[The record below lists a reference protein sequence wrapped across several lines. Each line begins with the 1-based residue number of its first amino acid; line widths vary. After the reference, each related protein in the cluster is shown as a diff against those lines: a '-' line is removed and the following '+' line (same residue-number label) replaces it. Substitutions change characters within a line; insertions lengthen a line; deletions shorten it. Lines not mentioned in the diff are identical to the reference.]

1 MNLTRADRA
10 HLARAIKVASLS
22 TERQRHGSVIAVG
35 RRVLSVGVNTFRSRP
50 ETLSDPK
57 HHASFHA
64 EVAAIRALRTVPQGA
79 TIYVARV
86 LKNGAPGLSK
96 PCAACYAT
104 ITEAGIRRVIYSA
117 DDGIGI
123 INL

>member
-10 HLARAIKVASLS
+10 HLNRALKMAAVS
-22 TERQRHGSVIAVG
+22 TERQKHGALVASG
-35 RRVLSVGVNTFRSRP
+35 RRVLSVGVNTFRSHP
-50 ETLSDPK
+50 NTVTDPK

-64 EVAAIRALRTVPQGA
+64 EVAAIRALRTSPTAA

-86 LKNGAPGLSK
+86 IKNGSPGLSR
-96 PCAACYAT
+96 PCSACYAA
-104 ITEAGIRRVIYSA
+104 IKSAGIKRVVYSA

-123 INL
+123 LNP